1 MKVIS
6 PSRDCASGGR
16 PPKRVAARWAQLLA
30 KEHWRRG
37 PHGCKPPPFC
47 SAQQAPYRLP
57 APQCC
62 STSHFSLQ
70 TPTCKPQSQ
79 GPQPGPV
86 ATAPQ
91 SRQHSTCSH
100 TCWAWAGPGFSTSAH
115 PPPITHRQLPFPAF
129 PVLWLTWQGTGQERP
144 PAPGLVSAGWLP
156 QGQSPWPAEP
166 TRGPT

>member
-1 MKVIS
+1 MDEENKKYVNLPYLFRFFYPLLRENSTILLILVACYNK
-6 PSRDCASGGR
+6 SRFLASW
-16 PPKRVAARWAQLLA
+16 PQL
-30 KEHWRRG
+30 
-37 PHGCKPPPFC
+37 
-47 SAQQAPYRLP
+47 
-57 APQCC
+57 
-62 STSHFSLQ
+62 
-70 TPTCKPQSQ
+70 PTCKPQSQ